1 MPFQCPE
8 CKNQNT
14 LNITYTIELP
24 ADSRSDEIALQTIRC
39 NLCNF
44 YGIATYEE
52 SRRGSLQDEAYE
64 HLGFQT
70 SKDTYDDLVKLLHK
84 CPDPNNA
91 HCPCAIHLKLG
102 NRDGTGRWSGISQFK
117 HHGGFLIK
125 TSIR

>member
-52 SRRGSLQDEAYE
+52 SRRGLLQDEAYE

-70 SKDTYDDLVKLLHK
+70 SKDTYGDLVKLLRT
-84 CPDPNNA
+84 CPEPNNA
-91 HCPCAIHLKLG
+91 HCLCVIHQQLG
-102 NRDGTGRWSGISQFK
+102 STDESGRWSGMSQFK
-117 HHGGFLIK
+117 HQGGFPIK
-125 TSIR
+125 IKP